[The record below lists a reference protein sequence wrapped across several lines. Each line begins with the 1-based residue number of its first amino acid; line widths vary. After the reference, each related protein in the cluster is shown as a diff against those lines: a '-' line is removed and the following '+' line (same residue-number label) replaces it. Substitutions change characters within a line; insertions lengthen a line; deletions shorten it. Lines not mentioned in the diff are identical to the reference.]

1 MRKHKL
7 KVEKRTILGKKVK
20 VLRKEGI
27 LPANIYGK
35 DIKSIAVQVPYKD
48 FENVFKTAGET
59 GLVDVEIDGQVKPS
73 LIHNVQINHYK
84 NTILHADFYSVDL
97 KQKVS
102 TMVPLEV
109 IGTAKA
115 VSDKIGLLE
124 EPISEIEVEALP
136 TDLPENIE
144 VNVEHLAAVDQQ
156 ITVAD
161 LKVPA
166 GVTILTDKDQVVAK
180 IGELV
185 SKQAQAQAAA
195 EQAAAQQ
202 AKAAAPTA
210 APEGAKAEAPEEAAK
225 PTSDVAKAATEAKT
239 EKKPAEDPPLRHG
252 DGRQAKPTSKSAKD
266 QQKP

>member
-7 KVEKRTILGKKVK
+7 KVEKRTVLGKKVK
-20 VLRKEGI
+20 KLRKEGI

-35 DIKSIAVQVPYKD
+35 DIKSIAVQVPYKE
-48 FENVFKTAGET
+48 FEKVFKIAGET

-73 LIHNVQINHYK
+73 LVHNVQINHYK
-84 NTILHADFYSVDL
+84 NTILHADFYQVDL
-97 KQKVS
+97 KQKVA

-136 TDLPENIE
+136 GDLPEKIQ
-144 VNVEHLAAVDQQ
+144 VNVENLAAVNEQ

-161 LKVPA
+161 LKAPQN
-166 GVTILTDKDQVVAK
+166 VTILTDKDHVVAK

-185 SKQAQAQAAA
+185 SKEAQAQAVAEAQAA
-195 EQAAAQQ
+195 EAAKATT
-202 AKAAAPTA
+202 AEAAAPTA
-210 APEGAKAEAPEEAAK
+210 EGAKPEVPKEA
-225 PTSDVAKAATEAKT
+225 AKAATEAKA
-239 EKKPAEDPPLRHG
+239 EKKPVEAPLRP
-252 DGRQAKPTSKSAKD
+252 DFAKASSGK
-266 QQKP
+266 